1 MDSAMAIFGNQVE
14 MNEYIASSRL
24 VRYNIPWNN

>member
-1 MDSAMAIFGNQVE
+1 MDSAMAIIGNQVE

-24 VRYNIPWNN
+24 VTYNIPLNN